1 MDLQTRVNTAVILAG
16 GSGIRLQPLT
26 NNRPKPMIEVL
37 GKPILEWTL
46 RWLKNHGITN
56 IVLGVA
62 YKKEAIIDY
71 FGDGSKFGLNI
82 KYSEHSVEG
91 ETGEGFRLAISRHVK
106 EENFVA
112 MNGDELSNLNLKKLI
127 EFHLS
132 HKAVATIVVSPLK
145 SPFGIINVD
154 KDDSIITFI
163 EKPTIENLLIS
174 TGIYV
179 FNRKIL
185 DYLPEKGNI
194 EKTTFPLLTNN
205 KLAKAYRLD
214 ERWVTIN
221 SLKDIQ
227 FAEELLP
234 GWREYN

>member
-1 MDLQTRVNTAVILAG
+1 MDLQPRVNTAVILAG
-16 GSGIRLQPLT
+16 GSGTRLKPLT
-26 NNRPKPMIEVL
+26 NNIPKPMIEVL

-46 RWLKNHGITN
+46 RWLKNYGITN

-62 YKKEAIIDY
+62 YKKEAIMDH

-91 ETGEGFRLAISRHVK
+91 ETGEGFRLAILRHVK
-106 EENFVA
+106 EENFIA

-154 KDDSIITFI
+154 IDDSIITFV

-194 EKTTFPLLTNN
+194 EKITFPLLTNN

-214 ERWVTIN
+214 ARWVTIN

>member
-1 MDLQTRVNTAVILAG
+1 MDSQTQVKTAVILAG
-16 GSGIRLQPLT
+16 GSGLRLQPLT
-26 NNRPKPMIEVL
+26 SDRPKPMIQVL
-37 GKPILEWTL
+37 GRPILEWTL
-46 RWLKNHGITN
+46 RWLKNNGITN

-62 YKKEAIIDY
+62 YKKEAIINY
-71 FGDGSKFGLNI
+71 FGDGSKFGLSI

-106 EENFVA
+106 DDNFVA

-132 HKAVATIVVSPLK
+132 HKLLATIVVSPLK

-185 DYLPEKGNI
+185 DYLPEKGTI
-194 EKTTFPLLTNN
+194 EKTAFPLLTNN

-214 ERWVTIN
+214 AKWVTIN

-227 FAEELLP
+227 SAEELLP
-234 GWREYN
+234 GWSGYN